1 MGLMLAEIAIEILMI
16 GSIVVVGACL
26 VYLLYAT
33 VLESRLL
40 RDARP
45 RTGVRAVQRLLA
57 TSVVRDEPAQRRA
70 ASHVAHQ
77 GHA

>member
-16 GSIVVVGACL
+16 GSIVVAGACL

-33 VLESRLL
+33 VLERRLL
-40 RDARP
+40 RDAKSRS
-45 RTGVRAVQRLLA
+45 RVRAVQRLLT
-57 TSVVRDEPAQRRA
+57 TSVVRDESARPRTV
-70 ASHVAHQ
+70 SHVAHQ